1 MRRRRCGDVPIRSET
16 AEEKLSLRPGMIFV
30 PSNWDGTTIFE
41 IFIVALNAPSTCLQ
55 GLRRNGADLGRTDA
69 RIEFAGIR
77 VTCPDP
83 VEGFASSLV
92 LIRVH
97 LLVGP

>member
-1 MRRRRCGDVPIRSET
+1 VTHRSGNEGLESSVSSGRDDF
-16 AEEKLSLRPGMIFV
+16 AQLFACQSAGRVIF
-30 PSNWDGTTIFE
+30 DIL
-41 IFIVALNAPSTCLQ
+41 IAALNAPSPCAQ
-55 GLRRNGADLGRTDA
+55 GLRRNGTDRPRTDA